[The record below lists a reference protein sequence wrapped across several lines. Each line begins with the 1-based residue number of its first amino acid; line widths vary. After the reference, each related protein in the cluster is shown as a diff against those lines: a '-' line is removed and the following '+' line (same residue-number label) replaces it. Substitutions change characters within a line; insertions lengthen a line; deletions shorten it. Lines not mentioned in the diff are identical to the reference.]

1 VIDLHCHL
9 LPGVDDGSESV
20 QQSIRV
26 LGLMQ
31 ASGVTAVCLTPHH
44 SVARLAAGI
53 PSVHDQQ
60 FDALRARAPEAIKL
74 LRGVELMLDR
84 PITPELSAQP
94 GLTLAGTRYILV
106 EFPRLVA
113 LPAVGAALHQIVHLG
128 LVPVLAHPERYKACS
143 PGAVKHWKSLGAVMQ
158 VDATTLL
165 SGHPG
170 RGQRARELLAHGL
183 ADIMAADNHGDD
195 RMIGTAYRYLAE
207 QGGEHQADLLARKN
221 PGAILSGGP
230 LEPVPPFA
238 IKTGLLDRLKQ
249 MLSEEE

>member
-1 VIDLHCHL
+1 MIDLHCHL
-9 LPGVDDGSESV
+9 LPGVDDGSETVEQSV
-20 QQSIRV
+20 GV
-26 LGLMQ
+26 LGAMQ
-31 ASGVTAVCLTPHH
+31 AAGITAVCLTPHH
-44 SVARLAAGI
+44 SVSRLSGGI
-53 PSVHDQQ
+53 PSVHDEQ
-60 FDALRARAPEAIKL
+60 FRALEARAPKGVKL

-84 PITPELSAQP
+84 PITPELTTRR

-113 LPAVGAALHQIVHLG
+113 LPAVAAALHQIVHLG
-128 LVPVLAHPERYKACS
+128 LVPVLAHPERYRACT
-143 PGAVKHWKSLGAVMQ
+143 PNAVRHWKSLGAVMQ

-165 SGHPG
+165 SGRPG

-183 ADIMAADNHGDD
+183 CDIMAADNHGDD